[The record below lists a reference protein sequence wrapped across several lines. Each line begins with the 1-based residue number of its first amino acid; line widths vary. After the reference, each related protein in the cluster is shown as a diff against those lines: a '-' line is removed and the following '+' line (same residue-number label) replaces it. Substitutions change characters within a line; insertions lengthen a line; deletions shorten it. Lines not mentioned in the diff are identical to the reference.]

1 MEKYFISYNR
11 DEFSHL
17 KNQKDGTLI
26 VDLVSQRVTEG
37 IERIYFDNI
46 AFISL
51 DKDIFDNINK
61 WMKDENTTVIVVS
74 DYNVFYGW
82 TEKELISA
90 INYERPIFQISIK
103 KFIKFYVVKKMLL
116 KDVISKKAKKL
127 QY

>member
-103 KFIKFYVVKKMLL
+103 KFIKFYVDKKMLL